1 MGNWAPATSVTR
13 TPNMVPANG
22 NGQLPVPS
30 PSNEAL
36 TMFALPARRVGTLI
50 ALTAA
55 TLACG
60 ALSNAATVDTT
71 SVVVAHAKLLDQ
83 TGARIGTAEFRE
95 DRTGTVR
102 IDVTVEST
110 TPGPHGL
117 HIHTT
122 GSCAGTAFAD
132 AGGHYNPSAAHHG
145 LSNAGGP
152 HAGDLPN
159 IDVLSNGVGR
169 LQATTSRVTL
179 RPSATSLLDADG
191 SALVMHAAA
200 DDQLTDPSGNSGARI
215 ACGTIVRDA

>member
-30 PSNEAL
+30 PSNEAF
-36 TMFALPARRVGTLI
+36 TMFALPARRFGTLI

-55 TLACG
+55 TLASR
-60 ALSNAATVDTT
+60 ALSNAATVDST

-102 IDVTVEST
+102 IDVTVVST
-110 TPGPHGL
+110 TPGLHGL

-132 AGGHYNPSAAHHG
+132 AGGTTTRRPRITDCRMPVVPTPATCRTSTSCPTASAAFRWRRRE
-145 LSNAGGP
+145 S
-152 HAGDLPN
+152 
-159 IDVLSNGVGR
+159 R
-169 LQATTSRVTL
+169 LV
-179 RPSATSLLDADG
+179 P
-191 SALVMHAAA
+191 
-200 DDQLTDPSGNSGARI
+200 P
-215 ACGTIVRDA
+215 